1 MPNPTR
7 RWSKSRRNKRR
18 AHIKLTAPSV
28 ISCPQCTEPTLP
40 HRVCSHCGYYKGR
53 LVIQVEES

>member
-18 AHIKLTAPSV
+18 THYKLSAPGVIK
-28 ISCPQCTEPTLP
+28 CPQCTEPTLP
-40 HRVCSHCGYYKGR
+40 HRVCRHCGFYKGR
-53 LVIQVEES
+53 EVVATKES

>member
-7 RWSKSRRNKRR
+7 RFSRSRRDKRR
-18 AHIKLTAPSV
+18 THQKLTAPNV

-40 HRVCSHCGYYKGR
+40 HRVCRHCGYYKSR
-53 LVIQVEES
+53 EVVTIEES

>member
-18 AHIKLTAPSV
+18 THFKLTAPSV

-40 HRVCSHCGYYKGR
+40 HRVCRHCGHYKGR
-53 LVIQVEES
+53 EVVPVEES

>member
-18 AHIKLTAPSV
+18 THFKLSAPHTV
-28 ISCPQCTEPTLP
+28 TCPQCTEPTLP
-40 HRVCSHCGYYKGR
+40 HRVCRHCGYYKGR
-53 LVIQVEES
+53 EVVAAKES

>member
-28 ISCPQCTEPTLP
+28 ISCPQCTEPSLP

-53 LVIQVEES
+53 QVIQVEEN